1 MYFSPWMYFCPLQVS
16 VAVLTQ
22 HTAGLRQQLPGT
34 ENDKWLIQA
43 VWEIHSLCGAFYFG
57 ESA

>member
-1 MYFSPWMYFCPLQVS
+1 MYFCPLQVS